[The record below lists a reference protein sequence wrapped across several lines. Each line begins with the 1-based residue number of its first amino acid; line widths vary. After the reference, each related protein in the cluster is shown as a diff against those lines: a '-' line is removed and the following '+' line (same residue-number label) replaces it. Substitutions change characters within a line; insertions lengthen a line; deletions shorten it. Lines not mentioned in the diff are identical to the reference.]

1 MFSLADRGL
10 NVSVKTRIVPVPS
23 TRFSQPTQE
32 VSINVRGR
40 CISLSTRYTPILRES
55 RCGYWPKKQTNKKYV
70 TFDIRNG
77 SKNYNYLSCGCAI
90 MTGWPVCDDF
100 SLIAASRSVS
110 GLLCIKWRHAPKYW
124 VWRSGKP
131 PEIFVL
137 FSKVCFKSLFQQNV
151 LPCSHGVTSHPTLIN
166 CSHII

>member
-1 MFSLADRGL
+1 M
-10 NVSVKTRIVPVPS
+10 PVPS

-77 SKNYNYLSCGCAI
+77 SKNYNYLSCGCA
-90 MTGWPVCDDF
+90 MTGWPVCYDF

-124 VWRSGKP
+124 VWRSGAANRLKYLFCFQK
-131 PEIFVL
+131 FV
-137 FSKVCFKSLFQQNV
+137 SKVCFNRM
-151 LPCSHGVTSHPTLIN
+151 CSHAPMGWLVTPHLLIVVT
-166 CSHII
+166 